1 MSSHG
6 TTENPTPGTS
16 STSERRI
23 PQNLAQEIQDQEM
36 KEESDSDD
44 DNEELKRQLE
54 RNNNE
59 LREMKNLF
67 NQNVKALKELQE
79 QARRTKELE
88 KEVTTLRAAANVI
101 SAPVEGRERLKLNT
115 PTTFDGTPGQLK
127 GYLVQ
132 IRTYQAFH
140 INTFQ
145 NDTERVV
152 HAATFLKGKALAWF
166 EPLQQE
172 WLDTPIERYSQEV
185 KDIFFSFSGYVKALQ
200 SLFLDPDEKRQAERE
215 LASLRQNKSA
225 TMYAAEFRRLAARLD
240 MTDESKVFAFYQGL
254 KDDVKDEM
262 AKVDTPPSFLDYV
275 EYAIKIDNRLF
286 ERRKEKGEKRQTAN
300 SGKKYQW
307 QPQHKFNNKNQNNRN
322 NNQQSTA
329 HGQHSGPMDLSVAQ
343 KDKPR
348 RREFKCYNCDKPG
361 HMARHCIQPKKLT
374 ATPKQA
380 NAATKIPSH
389 EEKGWTAC
397 YDNDC
402 TTHRHAKEN
411 SGWYPQNPA
420 GRSGYDTTNIPKAIA
435 VIDRYTGGPD
445 YTKQRQE
452 PLDDWEQAKKA
463 AELNNAFQ
471 DGSIV
476 YQPGLLWDI
485 PRLANYRQTNE
496 VNTPESLSEE
506 EARKL
511 EEENETA
518 IKRIQDAINYTMQI
532 RNNSEV
538 GDTLQHMRKTR
549 DRRIALRG
557 NTRGQYQLK
566 YKATQFVYRPQ
577 NDGKTERT
585 LAVASKYARKATEQL
600 DEMLRQQQFR
610 DASTQTRSSPYTTV
624 ASDSTFELPQRTRAT
639 PQPISEWA
647 EDVVDRPPSAEVR
660 PQGTSIDDTDLE
672 DAEEEHHLDRM
683 EKIKE
688 VLEYKYIDPQDDC
701 QQIAF
706 HAEEYHNKIPTT
718 ITQTRDEEIFL
729 EDDPRITTQHREHK
743 EIAWIYCIFDH
754 CAYHLSKKA
763 ENELYPK
770 RKEELR
776 IRRAYEE
783 QELSY

>member
-152 HAATFLKGKALAWF
+152 HAATFLRGKALAWF

-300 SGKKYQW
+300 SGKKYQ
-307 QPQHKFNNKNQNNRN
+307 
-322 NNQQSTA
+322 
-329 HGQHSGPMDLSVAQ
+329 
-343 KDKPR
+343 
-348 RREFKCYNCDKPG
+348 
-361 HMARHCIQPKKLT
+361 
-374 ATPKQA
+374 
-380 NAATKIPSH
+380 
-389 EEKGWTAC
+389 
-397 YDNDC
+397 
-402 TTHRHAKEN
+402 
-411 SGWYPQNPA
+411 
-420 GRSGYDTTNIPKAIA
+420 
-435 VIDRYTGGPD
+435 
-445 YTKQRQE
+445 
-452 PLDDWEQAKKA
+452 
-463 AELNNAFQ
+463 
-471 DGSIV
+471 
-476 YQPGLLWDI
+476 
-485 PRLANYRQTNE
+485 
-496 VNTPESLSEE
+496 
-506 EARKL
+506 
-511 EEENETA
+511 
-518 IKRIQDAINYTMQI
+518 
-532 RNNSEV
+532 
-538 GDTLQHMRKTR
+538 
-549 DRRIALRG
+549 
-557 NTRGQYQLK
+557 
-566 YKATQFVYRPQ
+566 
-577 NDGKTERT
+577 
-585 LAVASKYARKATEQL
+585 
-600 DEMLRQQQFR
+600 
-610 DASTQTRSSPYTTV
+610 
-624 ASDSTFELPQRTRAT
+624 
-639 PQPISEWA
+639 
-647 EDVVDRPPSAEVR
+647 
-660 PQGTSIDDTDLE
+660 
-672 DAEEEHHLDRM
+672 
-683 EKIKE
+683 
-688 VLEYKYIDPQDDC
+688 
-701 QQIAF
+701 
-706 HAEEYHNKIPTT
+706 
-718 ITQTRDEEIFL
+718 
-729 EDDPRITTQHREHK
+729 
-743 EIAWIYCIFDH
+743 
-754 CAYHLSKKA
+754 
-763 ENELYPK
+763 
-770 RKEELR
+770 
-776 IRRAYEE
+776 
-783 QELSY
+783 